1 MNNSGMRRKEV
12 YNRTV
17 DLYAILGLDKGA
29 SAGQISKAYKSL
41 AKRYH
46 PDRSVGNDKDENTEK
61 FKKICEAY
69 SILSDQRRR
78 RQYDVYGG
86 NPSEMEDSAY
96 EMEGQNSIT
105 RVFGAVWSAF
115 GAVLHTEIGASTLIQ
130 AQELCARSAAA
141 AAAAAAAAVSGG
153 EEGKPSTTK
162 INEANKEGKKVTELK
177 LGHGITG
184 STGRQDSVYYVLRLS
199 EAEAANGVIVSC
211 NSSNK
216 SRFKLICF
224 DHEGAVRYVQE
235 SSLTSDKKFTV
246 ANMFLVPFETII
258 SVAPP
263 PVGGGLLDHPQIFER
278 VRNMTAEARTL
289 RAGEHLL
296 CVYGDNWLN
305 NTPYTLTALL
315 AELSS
320 GVVQAVKDVDAELR
334 EKKKEVEELEDEY
347 IRAKMVFDR
356 VSDRVAEQTAVTEG
370 LINKREVA
378 FNIFIEESLRKYSN
392 KHVGL
397 GGRLPT
403 AAAVPAA
410 AMPVANMALDT
421 PQGVEVAGGK
431 AEHQRAGSLTSSNS
445 DGATVG
451 ASEIGQDVKESVPPA
466 TGGKGGGKERVKG
479 ATAAGENVSGNG
491 AFSPLPMKRSS
502 FSFFSA
508 LRRGGGG
515 KGEGQRGEGEG
526 RGSVEGEQETQQQE
540 QGPIIAS

>member
-1 MNNSGMRRKEV
+1 
-12 YNRTV
+12 
-17 DLYAILGLDKGA
+17 
-29 SAGQISKAYKSL
+29 
-41 AKRYH
+41 
-46 PDRSVGNDKDENTEK
+46 
-61 FKKICEAY
+61 
-69 SILSDQRRR
+69 
-78 RQYDVYGG
+78 
-86 NPSEMEDSAY
+86 MEDSAY
-96 EMEGQNSIT
+96 EMESLNSIT

-153 EEGKPSTTK
+153 EEGKPAATI
-162 INEANKEGKKVTELK
+162 INPAKKEGKKVTELK

-246 ANMFLVPFETII
+246 ANMFLVPFETIT

-263 PVGGGLLDHPQIFER
+263 TASNGGGLYDHPQIFER

-305 NTPYTLTALL
+305 DTPYTLTALL

-320 GVVQAVKDVDAELR
+320 GVVQAVKDVDTELR

-410 AMPVANMALDT
+410 AT
-421 PQGVEVAGGK
+421 PAVSTAVDLPQEEGVAGGK
-431 AEHQRAGSLTSSNS
+431 AEQRQGGQQHQRAGSLTASNS
-445 DGATVG
+445 GGATVG
-451 ASEIGQDVKESVPPA
+451 ASETGQDIKESVPPT
-466 TGGKGGGKERVKG
+466 TGRKVGEKERGKG
-479 ATAAGENVSGNG
+479 ATAAGGSGGGNG
-491 AFSPLPMKRSS
+491 TTSPLPSKRSS

-515 KGEGQRGEGEG
+515 KGDGKREEGEG
-526 RGSVEGEQETQQQE
+526 RGSLEKEHQTQQRE
-540 QGPIIAS
+540 QGPMMAS